1 MERLDRR
8 TKTGFSSN
16 VLRTW
21 GMVFVAAGLAGRCVI
36 QNQLL
41 NLANTTNQQLLEAM
55 QSSEKVMILATV
67 AIALQ
72 AVETCA
78 APVFCLLLTEGF
90 QKTRNFKKY
99 FLRVLGVALISE
111 IGYNFA
117 FSGKLLD
124 MASRN
129 PVFAMV
135 LCLLVLYFYRRYQ
148 GKGLAGFAIKAAVTV
163 AAVLW
168 AGMLRIDSGVPCLIL
183 TIVLWACHK
192 KPVYRTFA
200 GCVAAVMCSAL
211 SPFYLASPM
220 GFLAVHGY
228 NGDKGADNRI
238 VNYLAYPALLLAVG
252 LAGKFLL

>member
-8 TKTGFSSN
+8 TKRGFSSN

-21 GMVFVAAGLAGRCVI
+21 GMIFVAAGLIGRCVI

-41 NLANTTNQQLLEAM
+41 NMAETTNQQLLEAM
-55 QSSEKVMILATV
+55 QNSENVMILATV

-78 APVFCLLLTEGF
+78 APVFCFLLAEGF
-90 QKTRNFKKY
+90 QKTHNFKNY
-99 FLRVLGVALISE
+99 FLRVLGVALLSE
-111 IGYNFA
+111 IAYNFA
-117 FSGKLLD
+117 FSGKLLE
-124 MASRN
+124 MSSRN

-135 LCLLVLYFYRRYQ
+135 LCLVVLYFYQRYA
-148 GKGLAGFAIKAAVTV
+148 GKGIAGFAIKAAVTV

-183 TIVLWACHK
+183 TTVLWACRK
-192 KPVYRTFA
+192 KPGYRIFV
-200 GCVAAVMCSAL
+200 GCVVAVVCSAL

-228 NGDKGADNRI
+228 NGEKGADNKLI
-238 VNYLAYPALLLAVG
+238 NYLAYPVLLFVAGAVANFV
-252 LAGKFLL
+252 L

>member
-8 TKTGFSSN
+8 TKTGFGSN
-16 VLRTW
+16 ILRTW
-21 GMVFVAAGLAGRCVI
+21 GMIFVACGLIGRCVI

-41 NLANTTNQQLLEAM
+41 NMTQTTNQQLLEAM
-55 QSSEKVMILATV
+55 QNSEKVMILATI

-78 APVFCLLLTEGF
+78 APVFCFLLTEGF
-90 QKTRNFKKY
+90 QKTKDLKRY
-99 FLRVLGVALISE
+99 FLRLLGVAFLSE

-124 MASRN
+124 MSSRN
-129 PVFAMV
+129 PVFSMV
-135 LCLLVLYFYRRYQ
+135 LCLMVLYFYRRYQ
-148 GKGLAGFAIKAAVTV
+148 GKGLGDFAIKAAVTV

-183 TIVLWACHK
+183 TIVLWACRK
-192 KPVYRTFA
+192 NPIYRTFA
-200 GCVAAVMCSAL
+200 GCVAAVVCSAL

-220 GFLAVHGY
+220 GFMAVHGY
-228 NGDKGADNRI
+228 NGEKGADNQI
-238 VNYLAYPALLLAVG
+238 INYLAYPALLF
-252 LAGKFLL
+252 LAGASANFLL

>member
-41 NLANTTNQQLLEAM
+41 NMANTSNQQLLEAM
-55 QSSEKVMILATV
+55 QNSEKFMILATV

-78 APVFCLLLTEGF
+78 APVFCFLLTEGF
-90 QKTRNFKKY
+90 QKTKNLKKY
-99 FLRVLGVALISE
+99 FLRVLGIAFLSE
-111 IGYNFA
+111 IAYNFA
-117 FSGKLLD
+117 FTGKLLD
-124 MASRN
+124 MSSRN
-129 PVFAMV
+129 PVFSMV
-135 LCLLVLYFYRRYQ
+135 LCLVVLYFYRRYQ
-148 GKGLAGFAIKAAVTV
+148 GKGLAGFAIKTAVTV

-192 KPVYRTFA
+192 RPVYRTFA

-228 NGDKGADNRI
+228 NGDKGADNKI
-238 VNYLAYPALLLAVG
+238 VNYLAYPALLFVAGAV
-252 LAGKFLL
+252 ANFLL

>member
-8 TKTGFSSN
+8 TKSGFSGN

-21 GMVFVAAGLAGRCVI
+21 GMIFVAAGLVGRCII

-41 NLANTTNQQLLEAM
+41 NMAETTNQQLLEAM

-78 APVFCLLLTEGF
+78 APVFCFLLAEGF
-90 QKTRNFKKY
+90 QKTRSLKKY
-99 FLRVLGVALISE
+99 FLRVLGIACLSE

-117 FSGKLLD
+117 FSGKLLE
-124 MASRN
+124 MTSRN
-129 PVFAMV
+129 PVFSMV
-135 LCLLVLYFYRRYQ
+135 LCLVVLYFYRRYA
-148 GKGLAGFAIKAAVTV
+148 GKGVSGFAIQAAVTV

-183 TIVLWACHK
+183 TLVLWACRN
-192 KPVYRTFA
+192 KPVYRTFV
-200 GCVAAVMCSAL
+200 GCVAAVVCSAL

-228 NGDKGADNRI
+228 NGEKGADNKVI
-238 VNYLAYPALLLAVG
+238 NYLAYPVLLLTAG
-252 LAGKFLL
+252 LAAKFLL